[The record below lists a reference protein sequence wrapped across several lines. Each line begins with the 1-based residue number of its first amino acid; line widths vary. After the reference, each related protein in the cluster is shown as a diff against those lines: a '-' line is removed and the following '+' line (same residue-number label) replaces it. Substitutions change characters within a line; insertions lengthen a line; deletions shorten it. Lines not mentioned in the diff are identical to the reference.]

1 MRHAILLPITCVA
14 AILAWRI
21 VAMVDRGHSLHQ
33 TELAARDTMVAI
45 LKAEEERRLHPE
57 SGTGSGAGSGAAGA
71 AAGDPSASIYG
82 YLSELIAEG
91 RLTGLVPAPD
101 SRIERYRAGGYFF
114 HVSLL
119 NKHNRAFRLP
129 PADRAAE
136 PRFGARFEAWGWPA
150 DPSDSQL
157 VLYFGSTSGTLLQG
171 ENGSGS
177 TTGDFPG
184 DAFTAESP
192 LQQHEREGERDTR
205 WIEVFALERR

>member
-1 MRHAILLPITCVA
+1 MRHAILVPIAGVVA
-14 AILAWRI
+14 LLGWRV
-21 VAMVDRGHSLHQ
+21 VAMVERGRSLHGS
-33 TELAARDTMVAI
+33 ELAAREVMIAI
-45 LKAEEERRLHPE
+45 LRAEEERRLHP
-57 SGTGSGAGSGAAGA
+57 AHPA
-71 AAGDPSASIYG
+71 AAGDAAAPIYG

-91 RLTGLVPAPD
+91 RLTGLTAVPD
-101 SRIERYRAGGYFF
+101 SRIERYRAGDYFF

-129 PADRAAE
+129 PENRAAE

-150 DPSDSQL
+150 DPADSQL

-177 TTGDFPG
+177 PTGDFPG
-184 DAFTAESP
+184 DAFISESP